1 MGGTHQATVVS
12 FATYDSR
19 NFWRRFPV
27 PDLCSDFVCYMSF
40 AIGFGCDWGVGVGKS
55 GSLGGGGQ
63 NGRNCWGNVG
73 ILEDRCLGRN
83 TLGEGAVEFGTS
95 RISVSLPRASLPLKI
110 GLNSQM
116 QS

>member
-1 MGGTHQATVVS
+1 M
-12 FATYDSR
+12 
-19 NFWRRFPV
+19 
-27 PDLCSDFVCYMSF
+27 
-40 AIGFGCDWGVGVGKS
+40 GFGCDWGIGGGKS

-63 NGRNCWGNVG
+63 NGKKYWENVR
-73 ILEDRCLGRN
+73 ILEDRSLGRN
-83 TLGEGAVEFGTS
+83 TPGEGAMEFGTS